1 MKGIFII
8 ILILG
13 LLFLYF
19 LFSLSNNNDENY
31 IKNQELAKNFNYT
44 YSLNKKKNPIIFEKP
59 YIENFINKEMDNNND
74 IKNNNTKYNTLIDKN
89 NNKSLINSDPNL
101 VNYNKTYLYPIR
113 GLQSICQKKGLKP
126 SFMPKSCYLND
137 VLNPY
142 ANCKCED
149 ESGKCKI
156 CYDTID
162 KNTKNSNI
170 VYGGD
175 NF

>member
-19 LFSLSNNNDENY
+19 LFSIS
-31 IKNQELAKNFNYT
+31 IKNEENNKNYVVQKLPT
-44 YSLNKKKNPIIFEKP
+44 IFSKP
-59 YIENFINKEMDNNND
+59 YLENFDNQISSKENIRLNSSNDN
-74 IKNNNTKYNTLIDKN
+74 
-89 NNKSLINSDPNL
+89 PN
-101 VNYNKTYLYPIR
+101 YLYPIR
-113 GLQSICQKKGLKP
+113 GLQSICAKDGLKP
-126 SFMPKSCYLND
+126 SFMPKACSINN

-149 ESGKCKI
+149 ESGNCKL
-156 CYDTID
+156 CYATID
-162 KNTKNSNI
+162 KDSKNSNI

>member
-19 LFSLSNNNDENY
+19 LFSLS
-31 IKNQELAKNFNYT
+31 IKNEEKYT
-44 YSLNKKKNPIIFEKP
+44 YTAYLNRNPTILTKPYSDVVTKKNMGQENFDNISNKK
-59 YIENFINKEMDNNND
+59 
-74 IKNNNTKYNTLIDKN
+74 IKNDDSKYNGMIN
-89 NNKSLINSDPNL
+89 NNKSALNSDPNL
-101 VNYNKTYLYPIR
+101 SNYKKTYLYPIR
-113 GLQSICQKKGLKP
+113 GLQSICQKEGLKP

-156 CYDTID
+156 CYETID

>member
-19 LFSLSNNNDENY
+19 LFSIS
-31 IKNQELAKNFNYT
+31 IKNEDNYNFTSY
-44 YSLNKKKNPIIFEKP
+44 LNKKPTIFRKP
-59 YIENFINKEMDNNND
+59 YLENFIDKETTNDNQNND
-74 IKNNNTKYNTLIDKN
+74 TSKYNTLIDN
-89 NNKSLINSDPNL
+89 NNKSVLNSDPNL
-101 VNYNKTYLYPIR
+101 SNYNKTYLYPIR
-113 GLQSICQKKGLKP
+113 GLQSICQKEGLKP

-156 CYDTID
+156 CYETISKDTQ
-162 KNTKNSNI
+162 NSNI
-170 VYGGD
+170 VYGGS

>member
-19 LFSLSNNNDENY
+19 LFSIS
-31 IKNQELAKNFNYT
+31 IKNEDNYNST
-44 YSLNKKKNPIIFEKP
+44 SYLNKKL
-59 YIENFINKEMDNNND
+59 YIENFIDKKTTND
-74 IKNNNTKYNTLIDKN
+74 SSKYNTLLD
-89 NNKSLINSDPNL
+89 NNKSALNSDPNL
-101 VNYNKTYLYPIR
+101 SKYNKTYLYPIR
-113 GLQSICQKKGLKP
+113 GLQSICEKEGLKP

-156 CYDTID
+156 CYETINKDTQ
-162 KNTKNSNI
+162 NSNI
-170 VYGGD
+170 VYGGS

>member
-19 LFSLSNNNDENY
+19 LFSIS
-31 IKNQELAKNFNYT
+31 IKNKENHNYVS
-44 YSLNKKKNPIIFEKP
+44 YLNKKPTIFMKP
-59 YIENFINKEMDNNND
+59 YIENFSDKND
-74 IKNNNTKYNTLIDKN
+74 DSSKYNNLIDDN
-89 NNKSLINSDPNL
+89 HNKSAINSDPNL
-101 VNYNKTYLYPIR
+101 TNYNKTYLYPIR
-113 GLQSICQKKGLKP
+113 GLQSICQKEGLKP
-126 SFMPKSCYLND
+126 SFMPKACYLNN

-156 CYDTID
+156 CYETID